1 MPIIDQMGRSE
12 ITEIKQEH
20 FRVIL
25 RAHLRIVKAIFD
37 KYQYKLPTYFYFDIN
52 AGSGSYEGKSGSPLI
67 FLEEVTQ
74 IDIPYSA
81 IFIDKDEKNIE
92 TLSVLTKPY
101 QPNVKTFCG
110 EHADILP
117 KLYAKDCQQ
126 RYGLL
131 YTDPNGIFDAEILR
145 EFSQNRCY
153 QKLDILI
160 NCPAVAIKRMKNSP
174 KHLDKRTL
182 EERLQFIPKKYW
194 LIRNALKNNSW
205 QWTFLLGTNWTDF
218 PEFKKIDMVKLDSS
232 KGQAFFE
239 KLNLTSKER
248 QEFYQPGLF
257 NSDISNDE
265 DDN

>member
-1 MPIIDQMGRSE
+1 
-12 ITEIKQEH
+12 
-20 FRVIL
+20 
-25 RAHLRIVKAIFD
+25 
-37 KYQYKLPTYFYFDIN
+37 
-52 AGSGSYEGKSGSPLI
+52 
-67 FLEEVTQ
+67 
-74 IDIPYSA
+74 
-81 IFIDKDEKNIE
+81 
-92 TLSVLTKPY
+92 
-101 QPNVKTFCG
+101 
-110 EHADILP
+110 
-117 KLYAKDCQQ
+117 
-126 RYGLL
+126 
-131 YTDPNGIFDAEILR
+131 
-145 EFSQNRCY
+145 
-153 QKLDILI
+153 
-160 NCPAVAIKRMKNSP
+160 MKNSP